1 MGRTYKVG
9 PSGSFGA
16 RYGTVARK
24 RYSTIME
31 TMRASHECPQCHVAA
46 VKRLSVGIWLC
57 GRCGYK
63 FAGGAYA
70 PITKVG
76 QVAERASRAGVA
88 STVLAELK
96 AEKAR
101 VMEAEARAKTTKRRR
116 KRAEP
121 KKLEAEATPAGKPSE
136 QTAATPPSNQ
146 AEDVQPSE

>member
-24 RYSTIME
+24 QYATVISGLRG
-31 TMRASHECPQCHVAA
+31 SHECPQCHMSA

-63 FAGGAYA
+63 FTGGAYT
-70 PITKVG
+70 PRTKLG
-76 QVAERASRAGVA
+76 EIAERAVRTGAA
-88 STVLAELK
+88 ATLMAELR

-101 VMEAEARAKTTKRRR
+101 ALEAEAKAKAPMKRRR
-116 KRAEP
+116 KRVVAKEPAETS
-121 KKLEAEATPAGKPSE
+121 KAAEETPQDKTE
-136 QTAATPPSNQ
+136 
-146 AEDVQPSE
+146 